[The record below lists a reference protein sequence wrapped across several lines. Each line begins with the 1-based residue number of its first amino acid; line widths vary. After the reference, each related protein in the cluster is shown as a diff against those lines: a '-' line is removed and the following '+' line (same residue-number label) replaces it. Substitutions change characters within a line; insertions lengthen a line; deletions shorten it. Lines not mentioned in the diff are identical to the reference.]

1 MASPLH
7 KINSNILISSVVMG
21 GGRHRHIKIQAGDL
35 IIVLFIFE

>member
-21 GGRHRHIKIQAGDL
+21 GGERAQTYKDTSR
-35 IIVLFIFE
+35 